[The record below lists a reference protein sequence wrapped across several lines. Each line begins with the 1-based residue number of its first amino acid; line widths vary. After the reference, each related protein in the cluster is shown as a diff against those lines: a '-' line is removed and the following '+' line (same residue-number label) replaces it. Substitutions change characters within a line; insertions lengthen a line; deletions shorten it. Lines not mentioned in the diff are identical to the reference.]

1 MTESMR
7 TIDIIDVAIIVVYFC
22 VLVYIGK
29 RAGGKSTTQDDY
41 FTGGRSLTWFPIGIS
56 IIATWTSAAA
66 FISAPGWVYQDGL
79 RAFIIVIN
87 IPLVMLICSGI
98 FIPFVYNLKIISVYE
113 YLESRFGGIARTF
126 VAIGFLFTSTML
138 IGVMV
143 LVPSL
148 VLNALTGLSNL
159 VISSTILVFAVIY
172 TVMGGIKAVIWTD
185 VSQMAILWLGGV
197 VIFGIAIAGTDT
209 GFVNGLDIVREAGKL
224 DSLDF
229 SWGLAINNG
238 VWVSILGYGILH
250 MQYWSADQ
258 SQVQRI
264 FTARSMKDVK
274 YSFWFSGVL
283 LNTQFFIF
291 MTLGLIL
298 YIFYEGKAFSDPNT
312 IMVDF
317 IIDHVPVGVFGIIV
331 SAIFAASMA
340 AIDSL
345 LNSMTTV
352 YVKDIHERWVLKNRG
367 DTASMFV
374 SRLITLAFG
383 VFTAIFVY
391 FMGDDSKS
399 PLVAL
404 MGEYTSYL
412 TGAIFGVIVMA
423 MFSKRTNEI
432 GICLGFIAGIFV
444 VGYMD
449 YQYEFDW
456 GWKSPLG
463 LIVTCIVAYVVSSLT
478 GWEKKAIAE
487 FTYAGQ
493 RKQLIAEGRIKEDGV
508 YILPGKFEKRSY
520 ILLVF
525 FLFQFAFLYYISI

>member
-1 MTESMR
+1 MLENMR
-7 TIDIIDVAIIVVYFC
+7 TIGTIDIAIILIYFG

-29 RAGGKSTTQDDY
+29 RASAKSDTQEDY
-41 FTGGRSLTWFPIGIS
+41 FTGGRSLTWFPIGVS

-87 IPLVMLICSGI
+87 IPLVMWLCSGI
-98 FIPFVYNLKIISVYE
+98 FIPFVYNLKIISVYQ

-126 VAIGFLFTSTML
+126 VAVGFLFTSTML

-159 VISSTILVFAVIY
+159 TISSTILVLAVIY

-185 VSQMAILWLGGV
+185 VSQMAILWFGGV
-197 VIFGIAIAGTDT
+197 VIFFVAIADTNT
-209 GFVNGLDIVREAGKL
+209 GFVHGMDIVREAGKL

-229 SWGLAINNG
+229 SWSLVINNG
-238 VWVSILGYGILH
+238 VWVSLLGYGILH

-298 YIFYEGKAFSDPNT
+298 FVFYEGRTFSDPNT

-317 IIDHVPVGVFGIIV
+317 VINYVPIGIFGIII

-352 YVKDIHERWVLKNRG
+352 YVKDIHERWILKNSG
-367 DTASMFV
+367 DTASIHV

-383 VFTAIFVY
+383 VFTAIFV
-391 FMGDDSKS
+391 FLMGDDPKS

-412 TGAIFGVIVMA
+412 TGAMFGVFVMA
-423 MFSKRTNEI
+423 MFSHKTNEI
-432 GICLGFIAGIFV
+432 GICLGFVAGIFV
-444 VGYMD
+444 VAYMD
-449 YQYEFDW
+449 YTFDFDW

-463 LIVTCIVAYVVSSLT
+463 LIVTCLVAYVVS
-478 GWEKKAIAE
+478 
-487 FTYAGQ
+487 
-493 RKQLIAEGRIKEDGV
+493 
-508 YILPGKFEKRSY
+508 
-520 ILLVF
+520 
-525 FLFQFAFLYYISI
+525 AFHLR

>member
-1 MTESMR
+1 MN
-7 TIDIIDVAIIVVYFC
+7 TIDIAIVVIYFG

-29 RAGGKSTTQDDY
+29 RASAQSDTQDDY
-41 FTGGRSLTWFPIGIS
+41 FTAGRSLTWFPIGIS

-79 RAFIIVIN
+79 RAYIIILN
-87 IPLVMLICSGI
+87 IPLIMFICSGI

-113 YLESRFGGIARTF
+113 YLESRFGGIARLL
-126 VAIGFLFTSTML
+126 VAIGFLLTSTML
-138 IGVMV
+138 VGIMV

-148 VLNALTGLSNL
+148 VLNALTGIDNL
-159 VISSTILVFAVIY
+159 TISSVILVLAVVY

-185 VSQMAILWLGGV
+185 VSQMAILWIGGIV
-197 VIFGIAIAGTDT
+197 VFFIAIGEANT
-209 GFVNGLDIVREAGKL
+209 GLIQGLDIVRAAGKL

-229 SWGLAINNG
+229 SWNFVINNG

-250 MQYWSADQ
+250 LQYFSADQ
-258 SQVQRI
+258 SQVQRV

-283 LNTQFFIF
+283 LNVQFFIF

-298 YIFYEGKAFSDPNT
+298 FVLYDARPFPDANM
-312 IMVDF
+312 IMIDF
-317 IIDHVPVGVFGIIV
+317 IIDYVPVGIFGVII

-352 YVKDIHERWVLKNRG
+352 YIKDIHERWISKKR
-367 DTASMFV
+367 DPASITV
-374 SRLITLAFG
+374 SRITTLVFG

-391 FMGDDSKS
+391 FMGDDPKS

-412 TGAIFGVIVMA
+412 TGAMLGVFVMA
-423 MFSKRTNEI
+423 MGTRKTNEI
-432 GICLGFIAGIFV
+432 GACIGFAAGVFV
-444 VGYMD
+444 VAYMD
-449 YQYEFDW
+449 YSYNFDW

-463 LIVTCIVAYVVSSLT
+463 LIVTCMVAYAVSSVT
-478 GWEKKAIAE
+478 GWEKKAIGPY
-487 FTYAGQ
+487 TYLGQ
-493 RKQLIAEGRIKEDGV
+493 RALLIEEGRIKEDGV
-508 YILPGKFEKRSY
+508 FILPGKFEKRSY
-520 ILLVF
+520 VLLVF
-525 FLFQFAFLYYISI
+525 FLFQFAFLYYLAT